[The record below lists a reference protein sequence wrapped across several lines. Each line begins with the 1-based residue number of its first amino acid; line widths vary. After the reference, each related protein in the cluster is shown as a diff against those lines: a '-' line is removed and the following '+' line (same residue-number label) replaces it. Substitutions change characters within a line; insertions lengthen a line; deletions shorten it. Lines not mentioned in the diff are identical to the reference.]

1 MMNFV
6 IRTFLWGLLWLPII
20 VQATEGAHLQLYLFL
35 ADQPL
40 AGAQVYLDGDLKGV
54 TDKNGALWVKLS
66 AGEHRLELRSE
77 NKTVAVVRRRFKP
90 NEDIQILITTQ
101 PDGSPSRVAVE
112 SSATHRPSTSE
123 TSTQE
128 KSAPPGTLAG
138 RVIAADTGKP
148 IAGAEIYLSGL
159 EQPLVSDKKGRFT
172 TQAPTGNYSLSVTAG
187 GYNMLVKE
195 NISINTE
202 HTASVNLE
210 LTPAGVALPPY
221 IVIEPHLAGSVASAI
236 TQERSSTA
244 VTNILGAE
252 QISRAGDS
260 DVASALKRVS
270 GVTIVDGKYAYIRG
284 LGERYSNVLVNSIN
298 VPSPNPT
305 RRVVPLDFFPSGM
318 LDSLNVQKSFS
329 VDMPAEF
336 AGGVIDLQTRSVPD
350 DFLLKFSGKIGF
362 KTGTTFDDGAT
373 YNGGDYDWIGVDDG
387 TRDLPDSLAKALASG
402 TPLRPE
408 TPFSDGFTP
417 EEIEQ
422 FGESFSNVWEIDAET
437 IPPDGRISGAI
448 GDKFHFGDFNFGFYA
463 LGRWD
468 QSWQTTDESR
478 RFYTPSSTGLQLT
491 DDFEIR
497 RTVQE
502 VNTNAYLN
510 VEADYQEDH
519 KVFGRVMLVRQTT
532 NEARGMQGFSTSN
545 GAGGDRIRTT
555 RLWYVENEL
564 FNWQA
569 GTEHTFKRLN
579 DLWLR
584 FLYSGSTASRSEPN
598 QRRTRADEL
607 GSDPGNFILVGRNLS
622 NNQIIF
628 GDLED
633 EDDSWRLDL
642 ELPFQLLD
650 DRIEGSL
657 ASGYWTTER
666 YRDSGIRRFSFDIS
680 QISDPAITSQSPED
694 IFTPENISP
703 EGAFLKETT
712 RTTDSYTASQALEA
726 YFGQLDVTFFNLLRL
741 TGGVRFE
748 DNLQTVETVQE
759 FTPGSEPITSIL
771 ESRDAL
777 PSVALTWLISD
788 KQQLRLTW
796 SETLSRPDF
805 RELSPAPFID
815 PETDLETTG
824 NPNLQQAEITSYDAR
839 WEYYFSPEENVSFG
853 LFYKELIQPIE
864 KTQLGGTANVLTF
877 QNAGTGE
884 IYGLE
889 IAFRKNLDFI
899 HPWLNGFFF
908 GGNYTLSESEIKLLP
923 ENLEALTNPK
933 RPLQGHSKHIVNAR
947 LGYDNEDLGTQAT
960 LLYNFFSPR
969 ISQVGALGAPD
980 IYRQP
985 FHQLD
990 FIVQQNLDEHWSA
1003 QLRFRNLLDSKVKFS
1018 QGSETTREYRKGREF
1033 ALAINFAF

>member
-1 MMNFV
+1 MK
-6 IRTFLWGLLWLPII
+6 LP
-20 VQATEGAHLQLYLFL
+20 
-35 ADQPL
+35 
-40 AGAQVYLDGDLKGV
+40 AGD
-54 TDKNGALWVKLS
+54 
-66 AGEHRLELRSE
+66 HRLELRSE

-112 SSATHRPSTSE
+112 SSASHRPSTSE

-128 KSAPPGTLAG
+128 KSTPPGTLKG
-138 RVIAADTGKP
+138 SVIAADTGKP
-148 IAGAEIYLSGL
+148 IAGAEIYLSGM

-172 TQAPTGNYSLSVTAG
+172 TQVPTGNYSLSITAG

-195 NISINTE
+195 NIRINKK

-284 LGERYSNVLVNSIN
+284 LGERYSNVLINSIG

-305 RRVVPLDFFPSGM
+305 RRVIPLDFFPSGM

-329 VDMPAEF
+329 APMPAEF
-336 AGGVIDLQTRSVPD
+336 AGGLIDLQTRSIPD
-350 DFLLKFSGKIGF
+350 DFLLKISGKIGF
-362 KTGTTFDDGAT
+362 KTGTTFDDGGR
-373 YNGGDYDWIGVDDG
+373 YDGGDYDWIGVDDG
-387 TRDLPDSLAKALASG
+387 TRDLPDSLAEALASG

-422 FGESFSNVWEIDAET
+422 FGKAFSNVWEIDEET
-437 IPPDGRISGAI
+437 IPPDGRVSGAI
-448 GDKFHFGDFNFGFYA
+448 GDKFHLGDFNFGYYA

-468 QSWQTTDESR
+468 QSWQTTEESR
-478 RFYTPSSTGLQLT
+478 RFFTPSSTGLQMT
-491 DDFEIR
+491 DDLDVR
-497 RTVQE
+497 RTTRE

-510 VEADYQEDH
+510 LEADYREDH

-532 NEARGMQGFSTSN
+532 DETRGMQGFSTGN
-545 GAGGDRIRTT
+545 GAGGDEIRTT
-555 RLWYVENEL
+555 RLWFVENEL
-564 FNWQA
+564 FNWQT

-579 DLWLR
+579 DLWFR
-584 FLYSGSTASRSEPN
+584 FLYSGSTASRLEPN

-607 GSDPGNFILVGRNLS
+607 GSDPGTFTLVGRNLS

-633 EDDSWRLDL
+633 EDDSWRLDVK
-642 ELPFQLLD
+642 LPFQFLG
-650 DRIEGSL
+650 DRIDGSL
-657 ASGYWTTER
+657 ESGYWSTER
-666 YRDSGIRRFSFDIS
+666 FRDSAIRRFSFDIS
-680 QISDPAITSQSPED
+680 QLDTTTRSQP
-694 IFTPENISP
+694 PENIFVP
-703 EGAFLKETT
+703 ENIGPDGAFLKETT
-712 RTTDSYTASQALEA
+712 RTTDSYIASQDLEA
-726 YFGQLDVTFFNLLRL
+726 YYGQLDVTFFKLLRL

-759 FTPGSEPITSIL
+759 FTPGNDAITSVL

-788 KQQLRLTW
+788 AQQLRLTW

-824 NPNLQQAEITSYDAR
+824 NPDLQQAEITSYDAR
-839 WEYYFSPEENVSFG
+839 WEYYFSPEENLTFG
-853 LFYKELIQPIE
+853 LFYKELINPIE

-877 QNAGTGE
+877 QNAGTAE
-884 IYGLE
+884 VYGLE
-889 IAFRKNLDFI
+889 LSFRKDLDFV
-899 HPWLNGFFF
+899 HPWLKGFFF
-908 GGNYTLSESEIKLLP
+908 GGNYTLSKSKIELLP

-933 RPLQGHSKHIVNAR
+933 RALQGHSKHIVNVR

-980 IYRQP
+980 IFRQP

-990 FIVQQNLDEHWSA
+990 FVVQQNLDEHWST
-1003 QLRFRNLLDSKVKFS
+1003 QLRFRNLLDSKVEFT
-1018 QGSETTREYRKGREF
+1018 QGGETTREYRKGREF
-1033 ALAINFAF
+1033 AVSINFAL